1 MRLGDRYM
9 SKLQRRLR
17 ALSLIA
23 VGAIGCQNTPVA
35 RPMPGG
41 FGGEPVP
48 LVRCA
53 YPDESQESALDSRSL
68 LALVA
73 AHTPALESA
82 RALEGE
88 AALRR
93 QKAATPGWFKH
104 LSSEERL
111 WLSGA
116 MAQDAQ
122 AATKAADAIYKAQSE
137 VSELLI
143 DLRAVRE
150 AMAHINDSE
159 AQLKKVLERAENAR
173 KASEAAA
180 PLVEAIKADL
190 AGRETARA
198 RLAQQD
204 SAARARIRHLAGMDP
219 AGELVIDLQP
229 LDNPRWL
236 NGDLTPSSCAEEA
249 ATRGPGVS
257 QAEHLVST
265 LRECVSMLEG
275 QPLVGRKQLAEK
287 KVDFQGALFQA
298 IAARRELDGKL
309 RLGAV
314 EAAEAIGAST
324 RQATAA
330 AKLLTLA
337 KAANRM
343 IDDRVEMNAPGFTAK
358 EMFETA
364 GAVELARTEE
374 LKSRLARHKA
384 HARLW
389 LLLGQP

>member
-1 MRLGDRYM
+1 M
-9 SKLQRRLR
+9 SKMQCRLR
-17 ALSLIA
+17 ALSLVA
-23 VGAIGCQNTPVA
+23 LGTIGCQNAPSQ

-41 FGGEPVP
+41 FGGEPIPV
-48 LVRCA
+48 VRCA
-53 YPDESQESALDSRSL
+53 YPDESQEGTLDTRSL

-73 AHTPALESA
+73 AHTPGLESA

-88 AALRR
+88 AAIRR
-93 QKAATPGWFKH
+93 QKAASPGWFKH
-104 LSSEERL
+104 LTSEERL
-111 WLSGA
+111 WLAGA

-122 AATKAADAIYKAQSE
+122 AATKSADAIYKAQSE
-137 VSELLI
+137 VSELLV
-143 DLRAVRE
+143 DLRSIKE
-150 AMAHINDSE
+150 AMVHLNDSE

-198 RLAQQD
+198 RLAQQE
-204 SAARARIRHLAGMDP
+204 SAARARILHLAGMDP
-219 AGELVIDLQP
+219 AGELLVDLPP
-229 LDNPRWL
+229 LDNPKWL
-236 NGDLTPSSCAEEA
+236 NGDLAPASCADQA
-249 ATRGPGVS
+249 ALQGPGVS
-257 QAEHLVST
+257 QAEHLVCT
-265 LRECVSMLEG
+265 LRECIALLEP
-275 QPLVGRKQLAEK
+275 QALVGRKQQIEK
-287 KVDFQGALFQA
+287 KVDLQGALFQA

-314 EAAEAIGAST
+314 EAAKAIDISS
-324 RQATAA
+324 RQAMAA
-330 AKLLTLA
+330 AKLLSLA
-337 KAANRM
+337 KAANKM
-343 IDDRVEMNAPGFTAK
+343 IEDRVELNAPGFTAK

-364 GAVELARTEE
+364 GALELAKAEE